1 VDESEHSGHFARIFP
16 PSSREAFEAL
26 GPLAE
31 AAAASNV
38 GALSVAL
45 AARLYGGADE
55 ATRRA
60 ALVAEQD
67 ETAEDLKR
75 WDWYGLEGHW
85 RQAKAAVREENRALM
100 DSIRA
105 ARNLPAEEATVADLA
120 EEPGESVQL

>member
-1 VDESEHSGHFARIFP
+1 MQ
-16 PSSREAFEAL
+16 
-26 GPLAE
+26 
-31 AAAASNV
+31 V